1 MPSAEARQ
9 LLFEGRS
16 EAEIV
21 NSLLAPA
28 LDPLRLELPGDYSA
42 LEAHLEGLL
51 TMIDQ
56 LDVELREQQYSVAQ
70 DLMNKRAS
78 LTQQSEVTSTQIEGF
93 KDVIQVLADQVAE
106 IARVAT
112 AGPEATQL
120 MTNGKNI
127 QTATFLL
134 QLFNEF
140 LLVRL
145 VGGVALQMEM
155 APVARGVGVIVQ
167 HSAYAQALASDTL
180 FKTAS
185 NENPE
190 FPAAITYYHPEALC
204 VGISPERADMLGK
217 PGYTSPMGFTPTPFD
232 RNAHTETGLALEYLE
247 QNTTACS
254 VYEYSPF
261 LPPSVR
267 YLLASP
273 FTRHQMLLAL
283 KLLISAFDIHNTLSI
298 PRADCLTQ
306 NADLPWSLFSHP
318 QVRER
323 LPLPLSSEYLNLATE
338 QTLELLRALYNSIT
352 SVSSIL
358 PLPPVHC
365 LAKRLFELEAAAK
378 QIQTANAGKGLE
390 LSDARRIYKRY
401 GIYMSDAPTFFDYTS
416 RMPADSQE
424 NYVFGSF
431 CHRHG
436 LLYELCL
443 ALAPRKPPNLLK
455 ARRIIMTMDLLGLG
469 SYDLVFETIAYTCMR
484 SNRDV
489 LDSFLGSPLL
499 KTLEDIPDVCAGFGC
514 TQTLSATSPGGGT
527 DIPSQTTVST
537 QNWLDDIAIRAKDA
551 FPMLSQYFTQV
562 FQLARG
568 LFCVCVMTLRDPR
581 QLILQLTQFLLR
593 QLVQDITELLAAACE
608 QFGGNEAQVSLF
620 LVRIQ
625 PIIKCYIEEMVVK
638 LSMIDFAALTEE
650 FDANKIWVKQYPLV
664 YGQDFRFSCLAE
676 GGLSFNNQLEEVIAD
691 AISASQASLTRTA
704 GAGVGGFNPQLLA
717 PIFAPFGGNTSK
729 RRSGQ
734 TSSAANSVDSF
745 FSGRGGPNI
754 IQAMLY
760 PVSDV
765 RTGNSYSWSF
775 YFGASDEFDEID
787 WKFDEYFVEHYLK
800 DNPTRASQ
808 FSDLGE
814 DLKRRKELFQKIR
827 ELYTHL
833 CAIYRCVLGTP
844 LTKGAPKSQ
853 SEPLEIDFDALTL
866 SPTDL
871 RDTFSRMTLTLKS
884 IDQYRAPIYTQE
896 TTAMIQAQFKYAI
909 VVPNHTVAGF
919 VPMLPA
925 FMSVPLFLNRMRFDG
940 TDNISLLD
948 LLQSFEQRQHEYIEG
963 MNRCSNASI
972 SRTIRKFIPEY
983 YGASDIR
990 ALTTYIVMNSPWP
1003 FMDKTLGNPTGD
1015 GMDSSSV
1022 LTENSP
1028 SLFTGQALATSIGEQ
1043 LRRGLTDEVDYT
1055 VRQLFAD
1062 YYQNE
1067 STYLTHHLSQSTPL
1081 PFLQSPHA
1089 AVDQLIQSSCPKGV
1103 SRTMY
1108 SSTSIIVYVERMR
1121 GVIHRTRYMYTKM
1134 NTLLDK
1140 TVGQSFYN
1148 YRGQTFQNVQ
1158 ALLIRQLV
1166 ETLSARFE
1174 SCVHDLAQMCLEASD
1189 GTITDTVIRHLA
1201 GDLGRATGM
1210 YEVPR
1215 LITCPPGVVAADSLN
1230 KEGKLTTA
1238 WTRYA
1243 TALAIPYGL
1252 EGTISSSQQLLVQYR
1267 IRSNGCPIGF
1277 GAGTGPIEGSCFIL
1291 EKEPTDPY
1299 NNSVAQSAS
1308 FAAISQGLY
1317 MPLSDLCFEIFNATL
1332 QGLECFV
1339 SVLRNDVGAFHANE
1353 EVEQLITREINSL
1366 DRAVENVLDNLL
1378 LFFVELT
1385 TSGCRY
1391 LLNRYRLRSYAL
1403 SDGQEAPP
1411 TIVTTNFLQFCKY
1424 LQTDKTPTMLNPS
1437 TGAPIHTTYLAE
1449 LLTNQ
1454 ITILKAG
1461 PYPSRSVEL
1470 VATRVICSFIR
1481 TYIAHLSRLQ
1491 IAPKDI
1497 ISVIAEI
1504 RILTDT
1510 LDGIIDTFESTQA
1523 QAAMREDLV
1532 LLELSKMILVTPVLS
1547 FDADLTHTIRKHMKR
1562 YKDEILLLTQVL
1574 ARIHSGGLSF
1584 INQGQQT
1591 VRSDHYKDSSFSS
1604 AIDALFRAI
1613 MSE

>member
-1 MPSAEARQ
+1 MPSDEARQ
-9 LLFEGRS
+9 LLFDGHS

-21 NSLLAPA
+21 NALLSPA
-28 LDPLRLELPGDYSA
+28 LDPLRLELPGDYGA

-56 LDVELREQQYSVAQ
+56 LDVELQAQQTSVAQ
-70 DLMNKRAS
+70 NLMNQKAS
-78 LTQQSEVTSTQIEGF
+78 LTRQSEVTSSQIEGF
-93 KDVIQVLADQVAE
+93 KDVMQVLADQVAE

-120 MTNGKNI
+120 MTNGRNI

-145 VGGVALQMEM
+145 VGGIALQMEM
-155 APVARGVGVIVQ
+155 APVARGLGVVVQ
-167 HSAYAQALASDTL
+167 HSTYAQALASDSL

-190 FPAAITYYHPEALC
+190 FPAAITYYSPEALC
-204 VGISPERADMLGK
+204 VGVSPERAETLGK
-217 PGYTSPMGFTPTPFD
+217 PGYTSSMGFTPTPFD
-232 RNAHTETGLALEYLE
+232 SNAHTETGLALEYLE

-283 KLLISAFDIHNTLSI
+283 KLLIGAFDIHNTLSI

-306 NADLPWSLFSHP
+306 NADLPWSLFSYP

-323 LPLPLSSEYLNLATE
+323 LPLPLSSEHLNVATE
-338 QTLELLRALYNSIT
+338 QTLEFLRALYNSIT

-365 LAKRLFELEAAAK
+365 LAKRLFELEVAAK

-390 LSDARRIYKRY
+390 LSDARRICKKY
-401 GIYMSDAPTFFDYTS
+401 GIYMSDAPAFFDYTS
-416 RMPADSQE
+416 RMPVDSQE

-443 ALAPRKPPNLLK
+443 ALAPKKPPNLLK
-455 ARRIIMTMDLLGLG
+455 ARRIIMTMDLLGIR

-484 SNRDV
+484 SNKEV
-489 LDSFLGSPLL
+489 LDTFLGSPLL
-499 KTLEDIPDVCAGFGC
+499 KALDDIPDVCIGFGC
-514 TQTLSATSPGGGT
+514 VQTPSAASPRGGVDTSSHTTT
-527 DIPSQTTVST
+527 DAHT
-537 QNWLDDIAIRAKDA
+537 WLDDIAKRAKDA
-551 FPMLSQYFTQV
+551 FPMLTQYFTQV

-593 QLVQDITELLAAACE
+593 QLVQDITELLSAVCD
-608 QFGGNEAQVSLF
+608 QFGGNEAQTSLF

-625 PIIKCYIEEMVVK
+625 PIIKCYIEEMVIK
-638 LSMIDFAALTEE
+638 LSTIDFASLTEE
-650 FDANKIWVKQYPLV
+650 FDANKIWVKQYPLI

-676 GGLSFNNQLEEVIAD
+676 GGLGFTNQLAEVIAD
-691 AISASQASLTRTA
+691 GISASQASLTRTA

-717 PIFAPFGGNTSK
+717 PIFAPFGGTAGK
-729 RRSGQ
+729 RRSTQ
-734 TSSAANSVDSF
+734 TLSASNGVDSY

-775 YFGASDEFDEID
+775 YFGASDEFDDIE

-800 DNPTRASQ
+800 DNLTRASQ
-808 FSDLGE
+808 FTDLGE
-814 DLKRRKELFQKIR
+814 DLRRRKELFQKVR

-833 CAIYRCVLGTP
+833 CAVYRCVLGTP
-844 LTKGAPKSQ
+844 LTKGTPKSQ

-871 RDTFSRMTLTLKS
+871 RDTLSRMTLLLKS
-884 IDQYRAPIYTQE
+884 IDQYRAPIYTQD
-896 TTAMIQAQFKYAI
+896 TTAAIQAQFKYSI
-909 VVPNHTVAGF
+909 IVPNHAVVGF

-925 FMSVPLFLNRMRFDG
+925 FMSMPLFLNHARFDS
-940 TDNISLLD
+940 TDNVSLLD

-963 MNRCSNASI
+963 MNRCSNTSI

-1015 GMDSSSV
+1015 GMDSSSAF
-1022 LTENSP
+1022 TESSP
-1028 SLFTGQALATSIGEQ
+1028 SVFTRQALATSIGEQ

-1055 VRQLFAD
+1055 VRQLFAE

-1067 STYLTHHLSQSTPL
+1067 STYLTYHLSQSTPL
-1081 PFLQSPHA
+1081 PFMQSPHK

-1108 SSTSIIVYVERMR
+1108 SSTSIIVYIERMR
-1121 GVIHRTRYMYTKM
+1121 GIIHRTRYMYTKM
-1134 NTLLDK
+1134 STLADK
-1140 TVGQSFYN
+1140 GVGQTFYN

-1158 ALLIRQLV
+1158 ALLIRQLA

-1174 SCVHDLAQMCLEASD
+1174 ACVHDLAQMCLEASD

-1201 GDLGRATGM
+1201 GDLGRTAGI

-1230 KEGKLTTA
+1230 KDGKLTTA
-1238 WTRYA
+1238 WIRYA
-1243 TALAIPYGL
+1243 NALAVPYGL
-1252 EGTISSSQQLLVQYR
+1252 EGSISSSQQLLVQYH

-1277 GAGTGPIEGSCFIL
+1277 GAGTVPIEGSCFIL

-1299 NNSVAQSAS
+1299 NNSLAQSAS

-1339 SVLRNDVGAFHANE
+1339 SILRNDVGAFHANE
-1353 EVEQLITREINSL
+1353 EVEQLISREINGM

-1378 LFFVELT
+1378 LFFAELT

-1391 LLNRYRLRSYAL
+1391 ILNRYRLRSYAL
-1403 SDGQEAPP
+1403 SEGQEAPP
-1411 TIVTTNFLQFCKY
+1411 TVVTTNFLQFCKY

-1461 PYPSRSVEL
+1461 PYPSRSIEL
-1470 VATRVICSFIR
+1470 VATQVICSFMR
-1481 TYIAHLSRLQ
+1481 VYIAHLSRLQ
-1491 IAPKDI
+1491 IAPKDV

-1504 RILTDT
+1504 RILTDAIET
-1510 LDGIIDTFESTQA
+1510 IIEGFENMQTK
-1523 QAAMREDLV
+1523 AAMREDLT
-1532 LLELSKMILVTPVLS
+1532 LLELSKMILVTPILS
-1547 FDADLTHTIRKHMKR
+1547 LDADLTHTIRKHTKR
-1562 YKDEILLLTQVL
+1562 YKDEVLLLMQVL

-1584 INQGQQT
+1584 INQGQQS

-1604 AIDALFRAI
+1604 AIDALLRTI
-1613 MSE
+1613 TSE